1 MKKCIWCLKTES
13 EKEFSKQAHTI
24 PRSLGGKM
32 INPNVCD
39 ECNEYFGFRKSDGI
53 AIEEALKE
61 AFIITKKRMQESASK
76 IRNPAKKPERI
87 KSRYFEVRDKNGKS
101 SLRIKTSF
109 KFLPGFQSK
118 LCHYFKRG
126 LYKIYLEE
134 LNRQFGLG
142 FEPEYDFIRE
152 FARYNLGQYPVFYFE
167 RSAGVILVLEDE
179 MDSPK
184 IIFDKM
190 NYLLRDKYGFTEI
203 EFMGHVFGFPTRR
216 LYEFEIHLYLRET
229 KKLKQKFFSAI
240 KGIKYLTD
248 IDLALK
254 IMNK

>member
-1 MKKCIWCLKTES
+1 MKKCIWCLKTET
-13 EKEFSKQAHTI
+13 EKAFNKQAHTI

-32 INPNVCD
+32 LNPNVCD
-39 ECNEYFGFRKSDGI
+39 ECNEYFGSKGSDDV
-53 AIEEALKE
+53 AIEEAFKE
-61 AFIITKKRMQESASK
+61 AFVITKKRMQEPSNL
-76 IRNPAKKPERI
+76 IHNPNKKTKRI
-87 KSRYFEVRDKNGKS
+87 KSRYFEFYQKDGKS
-101 SLRIKTSF
+101 SLKVKLSF

-152 FARYNLGQYPVFYFE
+152 FARYNLGEYPVFYFE
-167 RSAGVILVLEDE
+167 RNAGIIMTLKDE
-179 MDSPK
+179 IESPT

-190 NYLLRDKYGFTEI
+190 NYLLRGKYGFTEI

-216 LYEFEIHLYLRET
+216 LYELEAHRYLRET
-229 KKLKQKFFSAI
+229 KKLKQRFF
-240 KGIKYLTD
+240 KGMKVIKYLTD

-254 IMNK
+254 IMD